1 MFNGK
6 ARSENQ
12 ERHFQNFTY
21 GSCSSTA
28 AKEKKKELEIKNIIW
43 YKSNR
48 FLKKERITNK
58 EYFSVQ
64 N

>member
-1 MFNGK
+1 MVK
-6 ARSENQ
+6 QVQKNQ
-12 ERHFQNFTY
+12 ERHFQNFTH

-58 EYFSVQ
+58 EYFSAQ